1 MKFIKQL
8 IPWHRLDWMLLLC
21 LAGLMAFGVLFATA
35 SFWQGVDVPGAQLS
49 CVIIDKLPFK
59 SPQDPVYRKR
69 IQQVNKNGGNA
80 FFEVQIPEA
89 TISLRQGVGRLIR
102 DAADRGI
109 VALCDNRLNTKGYG
123 QGMLDSLP
131 PMRRST
137 DLDEVTLFARRIG
150 DD

>member
-1 MKFIKQL
+1 M
-8 IPWHRLDWMLLLC
+8 R
-21 LAGLMAFGVLFATA
+21 
-35 SFWQGVDVPGAQLS
+35 

-69 IQQVNKNGGNA
+69 IQRVNQAGGNA

-102 DAADRGI
+102 DAGDRGI

-123 QGMLDSLP
+123 RGMLDSLP

-137 DLDEVTLFARRIG
+137 DLEEVQAFARLLG
-150 DD
+150 KH